1 MTICIDCIS
10 PIPLCA
16 WNFGWY
22 SLSDSF
28 SNSFSVS
35 VSIPWSTQFSTPPH
49 ISLFWHIEHGDDFHA
64 VRYNLSVVGVNMTV
78 LVLQHRLA
86 NWTSLTAYDVST
98 QTIIIP
104 YSLFQCY
111 FEVFDIRN
119 LLNRHW
125 ITLTCP
131 MRYSDILCA
140 WYQLARVVGNTLY
153 LNGVTFNSLLA
164 SMLWIH
170 SI

>member
-1 MTICIDCIS
+1 MICTDYRY
-10 PIPLCA
+10 PIPLSA
-16 WNFGWY
+16 WNFGRY
-22 SLSDSF
+22 GLSDSF

-35 VSIPWSTQFSTPPH
+35 VSIPWSTQLSTPPQ

-78 LVLQHRLA
+78 IVLRLA
-86 NWTSLTAYDVST
+86 NWTSLTTYDVST
-98 QTIIIP
+98 QTIIVP
-104 YSLFQCY
+104 YGLFQCY

-119 LLNRHW
+119 PLNRHW
-125 ITLTCP
+125 TTLTCP

-164 SMLWIH
+164 SMSWIH